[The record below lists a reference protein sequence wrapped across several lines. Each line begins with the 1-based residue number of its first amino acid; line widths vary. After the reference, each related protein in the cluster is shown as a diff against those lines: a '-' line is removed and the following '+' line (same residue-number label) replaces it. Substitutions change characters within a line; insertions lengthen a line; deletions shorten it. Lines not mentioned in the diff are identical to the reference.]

1 MQAKPLKTIASAIR
15 QYVLMVSVASFAI
28 VFFLYVGLEY
38 RNLKIESNQV
48 RTEYLNRQKAT
59 IKEEVI
65 KAIKLIELK
74 REISYTEIQDK
85 LKQIVLQRTNS
96 NSIRQ
101 LSSPENITDL
111 SNGATGCLDSKLSCE
126 RNVFTISR
134 DKLSRFLSHGK
145 LKTIKGEA
153 ISIDTVIEKLNR
165 TGEYYLIHISET
177 GKIPQ
182 QTLIHLLQPTNKSTI
197 FGIAQDWI
205 LLLRTIQNSILRELS
220 SYRFGPEQEG
230 YIFVNTW
237 DGDPL
242 ISNGE
247 LTIGKPNIYNI
258 EDPNGVKV
266 IQKEVEL
273 AKTPNGGYFEY
284 SWRKLPKLKVD
295 TVPAKKISFILGI
308 QDWKWIIGAGLY
320 LDELET
326 LAKSSEENQRQTFHY
341 SIIFFSFFLVVSFV
355 LTLIYARL
363 LQKKINK
370 NTESLQD
377 FVTSFTDSR
386 KKINLAEWHFDFLDF
401 NTLAKH
407 MGGIELSRRAM
418 EENFKRL
425 VDLYPNPT
433 IIQTGENVQFVN
445 EAWIKEVGY
454 TQEDIPTTSHWF
466 MLAYPDQEIRSS
478 ILSQWKTFIEKDP
491 LDGQTVVEVPVL
503 CKNGNAK
510 IFAFRVIRVLD
521 DQLMITIYDTTRQKQ
536 YEEELLKAKLK
547 AEESDKLK
555 SAFLANMSHEIRTP
569 MNAIVGFASL
579 LQKPGLPDKKRDK
592 YVDFIR
598 NSGNTLLCLI
608 NDIIDISKI
617 ESGQLKI
624 SYQETDIKKL
634 LSEIFAIEREI
645 FKRDEHEAVILQL
658 KCGQPLTMKVDP
670 ARFKQIITNLI
681 SNARKF
687 TSSGTVEF
695 GYYPVKEGDTTITF
709 FCTDTGVGIPPE
721 RLPVIF
727 ERFRTYDFDSGERV
741 SRGTGLGLSITQNLV
756 ELMGGTIRV
765 ESQVGIG
772 STFAFMLPLNHLDS
786 IKRTTSEPKDE
797 KSAANTLAG
806 KTILVCDD
814 EAGNYLFINEI
825 LRPLKAEVIWAKNGK
840 EGVKL
845 VDHQKIDL
853 IVMDLSMPVMD
864 GVKAIKLIKTS
875 KPHIPIIAIT
885 EFVMQAEKIK
895 CINAGCDIFINR
907 PIDEMELREKIMQL
921 I

>member
-1 MQAKPLKTIASAIR
+1 
-15 QYVLMVSVASFAI
+15 MVSITSFAI

-59 IKEEVI
+59 IKEEVS

-74 REISYTEIQDK
+74 REISYNESMDV
-85 LKQIVLQRTNS
+85 LKQIVLLGATKS
-96 NSIRQ
+96 SSIKQ
-101 LSSPENITDL
+101 LSSPQSITIFL
-111 SNGATGCLDSKLSCE
+111 NGSTSSLDSKELCNKQIFRITIDRLPRLLS
-126 RNVFTISR
+126 
-134 DKLSRFLSHGK
+134 KGK
-145 LKTIKGEA
+145 IKTVKGVA
-153 ISIDTVIEKLNR
+153 ITTDAVIEKLKK
-165 TGEYYLIHISET
+165 TGACNLIHTSII
-177 GKIPQ
+177 GQMPQ
-182 QTLIHLLQPTNKSTI
+182 ETLIHLLWTKDNSTVI
-197 FGIAQDWI
+197 GIAQDWT
-205 LLLRTIQNSILRELS
+205 LQLKTIQHNILQELS

-237 DGDPL
+237 DGNPL

-247 LTIGKPNIYNI
+247 LAVGRPNLYNMV
-258 EDPNGVKV
+258 DPNGVKV
-266 IQKEVEL
+266 LQKEIEL
-273 AKTPNGGYFEY
+273 ARTPNGGYFEY
-284 SWRKLPKLKVD
+284 SWRKLPKPGVD
-295 TVPAKKISFILGI
+295 TVPARKISFILGV
-308 QDWKWIIGAGLY
+308 QDWKWILGAGVY
-320 LDELET
+320 LDELEP
-326 LAKSSEENQRQTFHY
+326 LAKVSDENQRKTFYY
-341 SIIFFSFFLVVSFV
+341 SILFFSFFLVVSFV

-377 FVTSFTDSR
+377 FVTSFTYSD
-386 KKINLAEWHFDFLDF
+386 KKINPAEWHFDFLDF

-425 VDLYPNPT
+425 VALYPNPT
-433 IIQTGENVQFVN
+433 IIQNGENIQFVN

-454 TQEDIPTTSHWF
+454 TKEDIPTASHWF
-466 MLAYPDQEIRSS
+466 QLAYPDQEIRSS
-478 ILSQWKTFIEKDP
+478 IMSQWETFIEKDP

-503 CKNGNAK
+503 CKNGVSK

-521 DQLMITIYDTTRQKQ
+521 DQLMITVYDTTRQKL
-536 YEEELLKAKLK
+536 YEEELLKAKQK

-569 MNAIVGFASL
+569 MNAIVGFSSL
-579 LQKPGLPDKKRDK
+579 LQKPGLPEKKRDK

-598 NSGNTLLCLI
+598 NSGNSLLSLI

-645 FKRDEHEAVILQL
+645 FKREEHAAVMLQL

-670 ARFKQIITNLI
+670 ARFRQIITNLI

-695 GYYPVKEGDTTITF
+695 GYYPVKENDTSITF

-772 STFAFMLPLNHLDS
+772 STFAFMLPLNYLDP
-786 IKRTTSEPKDE
+786 IRRTVSDLKDE
-797 KSAANTLAG
+797 KSYTNTLAG

-825 LRPLKAEVIWAKNGK
+825 LRSLKAEVIWAKNGK

-845 VDHQKIDL
+845 VDLQKIDL
-853 IVMDLSMPVMD
+853 IVMDLTMPVMD
-864 GVKAIKLIKTS
+864 GIKAIKLIKAS
-875 KPHIPIIAIT
+875 KPQMPIIAVT

-907 PIDEMELREKIMQL
+907 PIDEVELREKIMQM